1 MNGALLVVDSS
12 LTPCD
17 GSLLV
22 CRIDDELRIKR
33 YRAHPK
39 PHLVNLENG
48 KREEIPGQTGD
59 YNAALPVFGVI
70 TYIINDARSG
80 EFDDCPVM

>member
-22 CRIDDELRIKR
+22 CRIDDELRIKHTTVPIQNLIKSIWRTENVKR
-33 YRAHPK
+33 YQEK
-39 PHLVNLENG
+39 LVTTMRHCQYLE
-48 KREEIPGQTGD
+48 
-59 YNAALPVFGVI
+59 
-70 TYIINDARSG
+70 
-80 EFDDCPVM
+80 